1 MTTARTSSRLSAS
14 IAAAR
19 TSMWSCSS
27 MAFIFGRSRR
37 MVPTPSSTC
46 RVTNSGAGMR
56 GTLDG
61 AAGGEAAVGAGEG
74 ERQAEGVRQVRRGED
89 VLGGTAGHHLPAAQE
104 QGVGV
109 AGRDLLD
116 VVGDQHL

>member
-1 MTTARTSSRLSAS
+1 MITARTSSREPAS

-19 TSMWSCSS
+19 TSMCSCSS

-37 MVPTPSSTC
+37 IVPTPSSTC
-46 RVTNSGAGMR
+46 RVTNSGVRAMP
-56 GTLDG
+56 GTLTS
-61 AAGGEAAVGAGEG
+61 APGGEAALGAGELQ
-74 ERQAEGVRQVRRGED
+74 RQPEGVRQLLRGEHVVD
-89 VLGGTAGHHLPAAQE
+89 GSAGDHLTAPQQ

-116 VVGDQHL
+116 